1 MSEEVTNPP
10 KRGRGPGRPFSKN
23 QILYSRKHTAEV
35 LGVSIDKVKELEKLG
50 RLNKVRLTPN
60 GDVHHT
66 ASEVAGLAKGG
77 KE

>member
-1 MSEEVTNPP
+1 
-10 KRGRGPGRPFSKN
+10 
-23 QILYSRKHTAEV
+23 LYSRKHTAEV

-66 ASEVAGLAKGG
+66 Q
-77 KE
+77 